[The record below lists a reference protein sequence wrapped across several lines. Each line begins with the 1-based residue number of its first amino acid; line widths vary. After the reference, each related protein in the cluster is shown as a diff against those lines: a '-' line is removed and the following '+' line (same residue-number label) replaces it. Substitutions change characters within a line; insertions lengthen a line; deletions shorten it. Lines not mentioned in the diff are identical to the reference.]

1 MLKFTQTSRIS
12 IITMLP
18 LLVFVLNSGFLCN
31 KDDNDTTRGNY
42 SFEYTIGGQRYS
54 WSGGLPS
61 GSSTIVCAYNPA
73 TPSIGAMPQITFGGD
88 VRVSPYN
95 ISFVEIPS
103 SNTGSFTFNESTLIN
118 SNRGFM
124 LTSASVSTTNP
135 EVYFGNPVTLNIN
148 SISQQQFG
156 VVSGSFSGTV
166 ENSVS
171 GVKKSINGTFRAYR
185 TL

>member
-61 GSSTIVCAYNPA
+61 GSSTIVCAYTPA
-73 TPSIGAMPQITFGGD
+73 TPSIGAMPQIILGGD

-95 ISFVEIPS
+95 ILIGGIPS
-103 SNTGSFTFNESTLIN
+103 SNTGSFTFNGPTLIN
-118 SNRGFM
+118 PNRAFV
-124 LTSASVSTTNP
+124 LSFASVSTTNP
-135 EVYFGNPVTLNIN
+135 EVYYGNPVTLNIN

-166 ENSVS
+166 QNPVS

-185 TL
+185 N